1 MLEHGF
7 RKYEI
12 IKLLNN
18 IKKRIKRVEEN
29 VPTQIDDAINQLL
42 DGAPQ
47 ALDTLKEL
55 ANALGNNPDIITELN
70 NKIDSIDI
78 KKDWNQNDEN
88 ADDYI
93 ENRTHYKENSEYIF
107 YSDESFNN
115 QLTIDE
121 AVERLESSSNMGNG
135 IYFKYKRIRVAD
147 NTVVSSEIGQFYV
160 LFGINRLLFAY
171 KTGSGY
177 NIVSNKYSSGYK
189 NLDILNRADI
199 TKETLINW
207 IKNNVDGYDISGNN
221 GNIIAN
227 LEKSEEVYHKLDKEY
242 LYTPDWNQSNEEDGS
257 FIKNKT
263 HWFEKGECIFYTQ
276 YYNGSSTPRESID
289 DIIDR
294 LFTSIENEPN
304 ENIISTNSYFGIEI
318 TGINTIDDLNKG
330 KLYVVYRRD
339 RGTITIDGS
348 LKFGNSE
355 QSISRFTNKEEIIGV
370 DTNKLTK
377 NDIHEAINEFIKEV
391 EEGNIY
397 NNSNTQYHCVK
408 EEDIY
413 HKLDSN
419 YLPDNVNDS
428 IMLKESSIP
437 SEGLEANKFYEL
449 GEISQDTTFTLKAPT
464 NNNISN
470 KYIVQFSIGTTIP
483 NITWPS
489 NIKWENGSVPTI
501 NADKIYLLEIIN
513 DLAQIKEF

>member
-12 IKLLNN
+12 IKLLND
-18 IKKRIKRVEEN
+18 IKKRIKLVEEN

-55 ANALGNNPDIITELN
+55 ADALGNNPDIITELN

-93 ENRTHYKENSEYIF
+93 ENRTHYKEESEYIF
-107 YSDESFNN
+107 YSDDSLNN
-115 QLTIDE
+115 KLTIDE
-121 AVERLESSSNMGNG
+121 AVARLKSSMNFTTG
-135 IYFKYKRIRVAD
+135 IHFKYKRIKLAD
-147 NTVVSSEIGQFYV
+147 NTVVSSEIGVFYV
-160 LFGINRLLFAY
+160 LFAFNRLQFVY
-171 KTGSGY
+171 KNGSGY
-177 NIVSNKYSSGYK
+177 TTVSNKYSNGYK

-221 GNIIAN
+221 GKIVAD
-227 LEKSEEVYHKLDKEY
+227 LEKTEEVYHKLDKEY

-257 FIKNKT
+257 FIKNRT
-263 HWFEKGECIFYTQ
+263 HWFKKGECIFYTQ

-289 DIIDR
+289 NIINR
-294 LFTSIENEPN
+294 LFTSIENQPN
-304 ENIISTNSYFGIEI
+304 DNTITTTSYFGIEI

-355 QSISRFTNKEEIIGV
+355 QSIYRFINNQESIVVTI
-370 DTNKLTK
+370 NKLTK

-391 EEGNIY
+391 EQGNIY

-408 EEDIY
+408 EEDEY

-428 IMLKESSIP
+428 IILKESSIP

-449 GEISQDTTFTLKAPT
+449 GEITQDTTFVLKAPT
-464 NNNISN
+464 NNNILN
-470 KYIVQFSIGTTIP
+470 KYIIQFSIGTTIP
-483 NITWPS
+483 TITWPS
-489 NIKWENGSVPTI
+489 NIKWENGNVPTI
-501 NADKIYLLEIIN
+501 NADKTYLLEIIN